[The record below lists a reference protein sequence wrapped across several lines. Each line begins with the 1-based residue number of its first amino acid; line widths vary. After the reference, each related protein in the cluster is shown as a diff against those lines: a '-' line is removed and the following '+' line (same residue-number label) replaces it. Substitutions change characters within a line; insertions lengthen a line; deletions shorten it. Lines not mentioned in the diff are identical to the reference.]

1 MKYPID
7 TWLKVLE
14 KLSYKI
20 GDEMSKAGSDINC
33 IECSKQT
40 SKYRTNIKIF
50 FNYKTSDVTNIF
62 IISTDKVIELDDF
75 INEHIQYFRDQQ
87 INLIIDGNSN

>member
-20 GDEMSKAGSDINC
+20 GDEMSKAGSDINR

-62 IISTDKVIELDDF
+62 IISTDKVINVDHLQNLFYFITGEEL
-75 INEHIQYFRDQQ
+75 E
-87 INLIIDGNSN
+87 LICV